1 MVFSY
6 SDNALRKHHWA
17 LRTFEQL
24 RNSRNRIV
32 QNKQFDREVIPTHF
46 TNMNVQELNYAL
58 PHFIH
63 EVAKKDSQFY
73 PTETLYTIVM
83 SLQGC
88 LQAHG
93 QECHFLEDKCFACIK
108 NMLDNQM
115 KELSQQGIV
124 STKK

>member
-1 MVFSY
+1 M
-6 SDNALRKHHWA
+6 
-17 LRTFEQL
+17 
-24 RNSRNRIV
+24 V

-46 TNMNVQELNYAL
+46 TNMNIQELNYAL

-63 EVAKKDSQFY
+63 KVAKKDLQFY

-83 SLQGC
+83 SLQGY